1 MAKTNTEDRSY
12 FDSAIAH
19 EYMMEW
25 KAGAKEPNRK
35 LLDMVAELFKRLT
48 SKANYVN
55 YPPEL
60 KEDMVSFAW
69 YEFLKYGRN
78 YNPDKIKS
86 KNGVFTFITF
96 NAENSFKRVLKDYY
110 KTKNL
115 DNAMLSDIGLCE
127 EWHENY
133 AYKLSNQL
141 DCDADRNEKLDSWSH
156 DELDSMR

>member
-1 MAKTNTEDRSY
+1 MTKIKELYFNEDEVYPLMLEFVKTKKPSDSLIMKHYELTDR
-12 FDSAIAH
+12 
-19 EYMMEW
+19 
-25 KAGAKEPNRK
+25 
-35 LLDMVAELFKRLT
+35 LLRSPK
-48 SKANYVN
+48 YVG
-55 YPPEL
+55 YSPEL
-60 KEDMVSFAW
+60 KEDMQSFSM
-69 YEFLKYGRN
+69 YEFIKYGHN
-78 YNPDKIKS
+78 FNPSKAKS
-86 KNGVFTFITF
+86 KNPAFTFITF
-96 NAENSFKRVLKDYY
+96 ASENSFKRVLKDYY